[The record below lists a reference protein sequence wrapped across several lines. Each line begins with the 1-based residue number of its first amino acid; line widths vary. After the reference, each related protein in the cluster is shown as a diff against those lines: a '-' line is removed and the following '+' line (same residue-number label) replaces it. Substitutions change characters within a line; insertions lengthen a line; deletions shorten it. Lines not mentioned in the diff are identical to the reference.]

1 MSNAAI
7 LRWIGLILVIILIAL
22 QLKLWVGGGG
32 MAEVDSLRASV
43 AQQKADNAALQK
55 RNQALAA
62 DVEDLKHGEQATE
75 ARARQE
81 LGLVKPGETFYQV
94 VEPGAAVSAPPPP
107 PPVAPPGGQ

>member
-43 AQQKADNAALQK
+43 QKQAEENATLLK

-81 LGLVKPGETFYQV
+81 LGLIKPNETFYQI
-94 VEPGAAVSAPPPP
+94 VEPGAATSAPPPP
-107 PPVAPPGGQ
+107 PPVGPGTQ

>member
-1 MSNAAI
+1 LSNAAL
-7 LRWIGLILVIILIAL
+7 LRWIGLILVIVLIAL

-43 AQQKADNAALQK
+43 QKQTEENATLLK

-81 LGLVKPGETFYQV
+81 LGLIKPNETFYQI
-94 VEPGAAVSAPPPP
+94 VEPGAATSVPPPP
-107 PPVAPPGGQ
+107 PPVGPGTQ

>member
-1 MSNAAI
+1 MSNAAL
-7 LRWIGLILVIILIAL
+7 LRWIGLILVILLIAL

-43 AQQKADNAALQK
+43 QKQTDENATLLK

-81 LGLVKPGETFYQV
+81 LGLIKPNETFYQI
-94 VEPGAAVSAPPPP
+94 VEPGAATSAPPPP
-107 PPVAPPGGQ
+107 PPVGPGTQ

>member
-1 MSNAAI
+1 MSNAAL

-32 MAEVDSLRASV
+32 MAEVDSLRESV
-43 AQQKADNAALQK
+43 KNQTEENAGLQK

-81 LGLVKPGETFYQV
+81 LGLIKPDETFYQI
-94 VEPGAAVSAPPPP
+94 VEPGAATSAPPPP
-107 PPVAPPGGQ
+107 PPVAPGGQ

>member
-1 MSNAAI
+1 LSNAAL
-7 LRWIGLILVIILIAL
+7 LRWIGLILVIVLIAL

-43 AQQKADNAALQK
+43 QKQTDENATLLK

-81 LGLVKPGETFYQV
+81 LGLIKPNETFYQI
-94 VEPGAAVSAPPPP
+94 VEPGAATSAPPPP
-107 PPVAPPGGQ
+107 PPVGPGTQ

>member
-1 MSNAAI
+1 VSNAAL
-7 LRWIGLILVIILIAL
+7 LRWAGLILVIILIAL

-32 MAEVDSLRASV
+32 MAEVESLRAAV
-43 AQQKADNAALQK
+43 KKQTDENAGLQT

-81 LGLVKPGETFYQV
+81 LGLIKPGETFYQV
-94 VEPGAAVSAPPPP
+94 VEPGAAASAPPPP
-107 PPVAPPGGQ
+107 PPVGPGGQ

>member
-7 LRWIGLILVIILIAL
+7 LRWIGLILVIVLIAL

-43 AQQKADNAALQK
+43 QKQTDENATLLK

-81 LGLVKPGETFYQV
+81 LGLIKPNETFYQI
-94 VEPGAAVSAPPPP
+94 VEPGAATSAPPPP
-107 PPVAPPGGQ
+107 PPVGPGTQ

>member
-1 MSNAAI
+1 M
-7 LRWIGLILVIILIAL
+7 LRWIGLILVILLIAL

-43 AQQKADNAALQK
+43 KTQAEENATLQK
-55 RNQALAA
+55 RNEALAA

-81 LGLVKPGETFYQV
+81 LGLIKQGETFYQV
-94 VEPGAAVSAPPPP
+94 VEPGAATSAPPTP
-107 PPVAPPGGQ
+107 PPVTAGDQ

>member
-43 AQQKADNAALQK
+43 AKQTEDNAALQK

-81 LGLVKPGETFYQV
+81 LGLVKPGETLIILRD
-94 VEPGAAVSAPPPP
+94 PRPPAATPTS
-107 PPVAPPGGQ
+107 GRQ

>member
-1 MSNAAI
+1 VSNAAL
-7 LRWIGLILVIILIAL
+7 LRWVGLILVVILIAL

-43 AQQKADNAALQK
+43 KKQTEENATLQK
-55 RNQALAA
+55 RNEALAA

-81 LGLVKPGETFYQV
+81 LGLIKPGETFYQV
-94 VEPGAAVSAPPPP
+94 VEPGAATSVPPPP
-107 PPVAPPGGQ
+107 PPATAGEQ